1 MGRPR
6 QADHVRWGR
15 SLIGVI
21 LGVPRRSQE
30 KATYITR
37 FEYGRTRAW
46 FVRFERGGRPVRKLF
61 SDGVYGGT
69 EQALRAAEAFRESTL
84 KTLPAPILREQS
96 LPGEG
101 RVYTEWR
108 SYRHR
113 KTGELVYYRTWSA
126 WIRIAKGVIRHTG
139 YSIRKHGR
147 LGAREKA
154 EAWLRM
160 HQENQRR
167 NYMRRKAFRTKACSP
182 QPSRTFSNP
191 SR

>member
-1 MGRPR
+1 MGRSG
-6 QADHVRWGR
+6 QADHVRRRGP
-15 SLIGVI
+15 LIGVF
-21 LGVPRRSQE
+21 LGVPRRSE
-30 KATYITR
+30 KNATYITR

-46 FVRFERGGRPVRKLF
+46 WVRFERRGNFVRKLF
-61 SDGVYGGT
+61 SDSVYGGT
-69 EQALRAAEAFRESTL
+69 EQALRAAEAFRDQKL
-84 KTLPAPILREQS
+84 KELPPALLGEQAF
-96 LPGEG
+96 PGEG
-101 RVYTEWR
+101 RIYLEWR

-126 WIRIAKGVIRHTG
+126 WIRIAKVVIRHTG

-182 QPSRTFSNP
+182 QPSRTFSKP

>member
-1 MGRPR
+1 M
-6 QADHVRWGR
+6 
-15 SLIGVI
+15 
-21 LGVPRRSQE
+21 PRRSQE
-30 KATYITR
+30 KATFITR

-46 FVRFERGGRPVRKLF
+46 WVRFERQGNKVRKLF
-61 SDGVYGGT
+61 SDSIYGGT
-69 EQALRAAEAFRESTL
+69 EQALRAATTFRDCTL
-84 KTLPAPILREQS
+84 KTLPPPVTQEQC

-101 RVYTEWR
+101 RVYLEWR

-113 KTGELVYYRTWSA
+113 KSGELVYYRAWSA
-126 WIRIAKGVIRHTG
+126 WIRIAQGVIRHTG